1 MTDLEVLKAEAGAA
15 AVDRFVRSGMRLGLG
30 SGSTAARMLDALG
43 ERLASGA
50 LADVAGVPTSA
61 ATAAR
66 CAELGIPLLT
76 LEQAGELALVIDGAD
91 EIDPRLDLIKGL
103 GGAHLRE
110 KVVAAAAR
118 EMVVVADETKIVG
131 RLGERAPLPVEV
143 ITFALPVAERLL
155 RGLGWEPEL
164 RVDDGRP
171 FVTDEGNRI
180 LHCRRE
186 EWVDPEALA
195 ADISQVPG
203 VVAHGFFLGFASAA
217 VVATREGV
225 QELRRPTSPP

>member
-66 CAELGIPLLT
+66 CRELGIPLLT
-76 LEQAGELALVIDGAD
+76 LEEAGELDIVIDGAD

-186 EWVDPEALA
+186 EWVDTAALA

>member
-1 MTDLEVLKAEAGAA
+1 VPRIDLGRFGAVVSPGDEDFVEQAIELEGLGFSTIWLTGGPMSRLAQVSEVVQATSTARIATGIIS
-15 AVDRFVRSGMRLGLG
+15 VDRFP
-30 SGSTAARMLDALG
+30 A
-43 ERLASGA
+43 
-50 LADVAGVPTSA
+50 ADVGELY
-61 ATAAR
+61 
-66 CAELGIPLLT
+66 AELEG
-76 LEQAGELALVIDGAD
+76 LAPGRFVV
-91 EIDPRLDLIKGL
+91 GL

-155 RGLGWEPEL
+155 RGLGWDPEL

-186 EWVDPEALA
+186 EWVDTEALA

>member
-1 MTDLEVLKAEAGAA
+1 VTDLEVLKAEAGAA

-30 SGSTAARMLDALG
+30 SGSTAAKMLDALG

-76 LEQAGELALVIDGAD
+76 LDQAGELDLVIDGAD

-155 RGLGWEPEL
+155 RGLGWDPEL

-186 EWVDPEALA
+186 EWVDTEALA

-225 QELRRPTSPP
+225 RELRRPTSPP

>member
-66 CAELGIPLLT
+66 CRELGIPLLT
-76 LEQAGELALVIDGAD
+76 LEEAGELDIVIDGAD

-186 EWVDPEALA
+186 EWVDTEALA

>member
-1 MTDLEVLKAEAGAA
+1 
-15 AVDRFVRSGMRLGLG
+15 MRLGLG

-66 CAELGIPLLT
+66 CRELGIPLLT
-76 LEQAGELALVIDGAD
+76 LEEAGELDIVIDGAD

-164 RVDDGRP
+164 RVDGGRP

-186 EWVDPEALA
+186 EWADTEALA

-225 QELRRPTSPP
+225 QELRRPASPP